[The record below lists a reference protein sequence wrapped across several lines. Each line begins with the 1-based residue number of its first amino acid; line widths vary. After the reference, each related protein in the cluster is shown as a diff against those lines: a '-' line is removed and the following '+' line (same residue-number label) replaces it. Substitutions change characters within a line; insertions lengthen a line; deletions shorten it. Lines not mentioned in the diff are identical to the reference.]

1 MRLKPFKFN
10 THKFANNKFTHNNCK
25 QQLDIRRV
33 LMEDLLR
40 DQNSHKKYI
49 KAKLDELS
57 ISLDIIGVF
66 TVITIIINCIQ
77 Q

>member
-1 MRLKPFKFN
+1 MRRIIKLKPFKF
-10 THKFANNKFTHNNCK
+10 THNNKFTYNNCK

-57 ISLDIIGVF
+57 ISLDIIGAF
-66 TVITIIINCIQ
+66 TVITIIINCIKR
-77 Q
+77 

>member
-1 MRLKPFKFN
+1 MRRIIKLKPFKF
-10 THKFANNKFTHNNCK
+10 THNKKIINNNCK

-49 KAKLDELS
+49 KEKLDEMFV
-57 ISLDIIGVF
+57 SLEIIGVF
-66 TVITIIINCIQ
+66 TVINCMVNCIKR
-77 Q
+77 

>member
-10 THKFANNKFTHNNCK
+10 TYKFANNKFAHNNCK

-49 KAKLDELS
+49 NEKLDELS

-66 TVITIIINCIQ
+66 TVITIIINCIKR
-77 Q
+77 

>member
-10 THKFANNKFTHNNCK
+10 THKFTNNKFTYNNHK
-25 QQLDIRRV
+25 QQ
-33 LMEDLLR
+33 LR

-49 KAKLDELS
+49 KDKLDELS

-66 TVITIIINCIQ
+66 TVITIIINCIKR
-77 Q
+77 